1 MVAQV
6 EEGVVEVIS
15 SSIQNVTRQVI
26 WNIDRPLL
34 VSMLDILSAR
44 RPQPS
49 LVLGARPAHFGSQD
63 RLINIDGA
71 RSPRYGSSLAC

>member
-34 VSMLDILSAR
+34 VCLTFF
-44 RPQPS
+44 RP
-49 LVLGARPAHFGSQD
+49 GGRSQVF
-63 RLINIDGA
+63 
-71 RSPRYGSSLAC
+71 